1 MMNSHIDLLIRLK
14 NSTMA
19 KKDEIIV
26 SFSKMNINILKKLKE
41 LKYIEDY
48 LVEKK
53 NIKKI
58 NIKLRYENNE
68 PAITDI
74 KIYSKPGKRIY
85 FTKNDLNSIKRVIS
99 TFLISTSK
107 GIMTNKEAKNKNI
120 GGELLFEIW

>member
-1 MMNSHIDLLIRLK
+1 MNSHIDLLIRLK

>member
-1 MMNSHIDLLIRLK
+1 MNSHIDLLIRLK

-85 FTKNDLNSIKRVIS
+85 FTKNDLNSIKRVI
-99 TFLISTSK
+99 
-107 GIMTNKEAKNKNI
+107 
-120 GGELLFEIW
+120 